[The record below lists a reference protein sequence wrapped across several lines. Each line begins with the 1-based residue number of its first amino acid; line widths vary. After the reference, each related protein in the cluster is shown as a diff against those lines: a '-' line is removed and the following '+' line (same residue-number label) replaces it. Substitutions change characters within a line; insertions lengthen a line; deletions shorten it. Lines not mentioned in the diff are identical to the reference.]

1 MNTYSSDR
9 CPTAAVAQDAVF
21 SALREKLAHE
31 ISSSAML
38 ADLLERVNR
47 MQETHANPERFKEQF
62 DEFVCHAEEY
72 VDLVRVFFPTLVSFL
87 PAHRAANK
95 PIEAHC
101 REAATASRISASLA

>member
-47 MQETHANPERFKEQF
+47 MQETQANPERFKEQF
-62 DEFVCHAEEY
+62 DEFVYRAEEY
-72 VDLVRVFFPTLVSFL
+72 IDLVRGFFPTLVSFL
-87 PAHRAANK
+87 PAHPVADKAVE
-95 PIEAHC
+95 PHC
-101 REAATASRISASLA
+101 LEAAPPSG